1 MKNFRRLTTEEASNY
16 LTKEEDG
23 LNSPLIGFTLTPDD
37 DGWDEAIYYTVRKR
51 NNKVKGEGK
60 EWVYILSNETMPGL
74 LKIGYTKNHPE
85 ERSKQI
91 SSGTGVAVPYKVE
104 WAYKCHNGEQLE
116 GEVHQ
121 YLKEYRVN
129 PKKEFFAID
138 LEEAKEIIEKIDK
151 L

>member
-1 MKNFRRLTTEEASNY
+1 MQRLTTEEAKAY
-16 LTKEEDG
+16 LTKQEDM
-23 LNSPLIGFTLTPDD
+23 LDSPLIGYTLTPGE
-37 DGWDEAIYYTVRKR
+37 DGWDNVTYYTSRKR
-51 NNKVKGEGK
+51 NSRIKGEGR
-60 EWVYILSNETMPGL
+60 EWVYILSNETIPGM

-85 ERSKQI
+85 ERAKQI
-91 SSGTGVAVPYKVE
+91 SSSTGVAIPYKVE

-138 LEEAKEIIEKIDK
+138 LEKAKQAVEAMDN